1 MDELTEARKKINE
14 IDEQMSKL
22 FEQRMKVSKE
32 VAEYKIKHSLP
43 IYDEKREQEVINK
56 NLQYIEDNEIKEY
69 YIDFLTEVMN
79 ISKKYQEKII
89 KKSK

>member
-1 MDELTEARKKINE
+1 MDELTKARKKINE

-22 FEQRMKVSKE
+22 FEQRMKASKE

>member
-1 MDELTEARKKINE
+1 MNELTEARKKINE

-32 VAEYKIKHSLP
+32 VAEYKIKHLLP

-56 NLQYIEDNEIKEY
+56 NSQYIEDNEIKEY

>member
-1 MDELTEARKKINE
+1 M
-14 IDEQMSKL
+14 
-22 FEQRMKVSKE
+22 FEVHMAKVIVYKVPLI

-89 KKSK
+89 KKNLKHLLVQFFIMY

>member
-1 MDELTEARKKINE
+1 MDELTKARKKINE

-22 FEQRMKVSKE
+22 FEQRMKTSKE